1 MRPVLSESSR
11 WALPEHHTRA
21 CLVRRLPVFSIQE
34 ESCSVNPTS
43 ARPQQT
49 RVIEHDL
56 IVLTYFGLQ
65 ADALDRTSATAG
77 ALTFSQPLSRMI
89 DSRRQPASSA

>member
-11 WALPEHHTRA
+11 WAQPERRTHT
-21 CLVRRLPVFSIQE
+21 CLVRSLPVFSIQE
-34 ESCSVNPTS
+34 ERCSVNPTS

-49 RVIEHDL
+49 QIIEHDL
-56 IVLTYFGLQ
+56 VVLTYFGLQ
-65 ADALDRTSATAG
+65 AHALDDDATAQ
-77 ALTFSQPLSRMI
+77 ALTFSQPLSRMM